1 MNRFTPFRVK
11 NVYTLKVKTN
21 TSQLK
26 YNPNA
31 ADAVGSTVA
40 LIKGTGN
47 TLFLLQYKNVTCS
60 EICKQDKSWVHEF
73 RQKLF
78 NNYGNTKE

>member
-1 MNRFTPFRVK
+1 MC
-11 NVYTLKVKTN
+11 

-31 ADAVGSTVA
+31 ADVVGSIVA
-40 LIKGTGN
+40 LIKGTGS
-47 TLFLLQYKNVTCS
+47 TLFLPQYKNVTCS
-60 EICKQDKSWVHEF
+60 EIRKHDKSWAHEF